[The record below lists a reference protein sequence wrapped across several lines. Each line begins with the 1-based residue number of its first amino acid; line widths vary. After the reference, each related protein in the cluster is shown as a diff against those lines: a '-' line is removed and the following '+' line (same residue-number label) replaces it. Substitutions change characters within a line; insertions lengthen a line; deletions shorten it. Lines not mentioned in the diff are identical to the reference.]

1 MKETEVTEQ
10 TQIEPNSPLV
20 GQFLTEGREVAGI
33 SVSDFAK
40 RLNLT
45 SAQLIAL
52 ENNELQGL
60 GPAIFIKG
68 YIKSYCKFLNLDESY
83 LLGLYEAQIGAPAAT
98 KMQSFSRRT
107 EKEAHDNRLMFVSY
121 AVLVFV
127 IGLTV
132 LWWWQNKAP
141 AQSVESPV
149 TSEQA
154 ETRIEQSNDST
165 DIPDKRDLITDTQLT
180 NAEPEDSVSKRVVD
194 PSDKV
199 PDEIIH
205 ARDEAFSS
213 SEPVTLATNPVE
225 VVIAQS
231 ALESPKAT
239 APIEQTSDL
248 NQIVMHFRGDSW
260 VEIFDASA
268 ARVAFGVKKAGY
280 TMTVTGE
287 APFSVVLGKHHLVDI
302 QLDGQAVDIS
312 DFPTNRLAKF
322 NLPLTE

>member
-10 TQIEPNSPLV
+10 THTEPTSPLV
-20 GQFLTEGREVAGI
+20 GQFLIEGREAAGI

-52 ENNELQGL
+52 ENNELHGL
-60 GPAIFIKG
+60 GPSIFIKG

-83 LLGLYEAQIGAPAAT
+83 LLSLYEAQIGAPAAT

-121 AVLVFV
+121 AVLVLV

-132 LWWWQNKAP
+132 LWWWQNREP
-141 AQSVESPV
+141 AKPVELTATV
-149 TSEQA
+149 EQ
-154 ETRIEQSNDST
+154 IEAGA
-165 DIPDKRDLITDTQLT
+165 DTQEQGDDNVSALL
-180 NAEPEDSVSKRVVD
+180 AEKEQGATEQKQRVD
-194 PSDKV
+194 PATKV

-225 VVIAQS
+225 VVAAQS
-231 ALESPKAT
+231 TLESPKAT
-239 APIEQTSDL
+239 APVEQTSDL

>member
-1 MKETEVTEQ
+1 MKEKEVTEQ
-10 TQIEPNSPLV
+10 THIEPSLPLV
-20 GQFLTEGREVAGI
+20 GHFLTEGREAAGI
-33 SVSDFAK
+33 SVDEFAK

-52 ENNELQGL
+52 ENNQLQGL

-68 YIKSYCKFLNLDESY
+68 YIKSYCKFLNLEESY
-83 LLGLYEAQIGAPAAT
+83 LLDLYEAQIGAPAAT

-121 AVLVFV
+121 AVLVLV

-132 LWWWQNKAP
+132 LWWWQNKEP
-141 AQSVESPV
+141 AQSVELPATV
-149 TSEQA
+149 
-154 ETRIEQSNDST
+154 EQSETATEMQSKDNAM
-165 DIPDKRDLITDTQLT
+165 PDELFVDAKPET
-180 NAEPEDSVSKRVVD
+180 AENKQIVG
-194 PSDKV
+194 PSAKV

-205 ARDEAFSS
+205 ARDEAFSAS
-213 SEPVTLATNPVE
+213 QPVTLEINPAE
-225 VVIAQS
+225 VVAEQPVLESSQS
-231 ALESPKAT
+231 AALTVQEGD
-239 APIEQTSDL
+239 Q
-248 NQIVMHFRGDSW
+248 NQVVMHFRGDSW